1 MDHMLDAVCILE
13 DHLVA
18 SEVWMHTKAEINIII
33 DIKTDIIIAVVR
45 TDSSSFL
52 MELASQ
58 FS

>member
-1 MDHMLDAVCILE
+1 MLDAVCILE
-13 DHLVA
+13 DHLAA
-18 SEVWMHTKAEINIII
+18 SEGRIHTKAEINIII

-58 FS
+58 FA